1 MGAQA
6 QDGLEEIIV
15 TGSRVPVTQGM
26 AEPTPVTVVT
36 PEDLQAFNAGAT
48 TVEQLGQLPQFFNT
62 FSSQRGSGTL
72 FGEAGGSYLDLRA
85 LGRQR
90 TLVLLDGSRL
100 PPADKRGAV
109 NVDWLPASALL
120 SSVDVVTGGASAAYG
135 ADALGGVVNY
145 RINREFHV
153 PTVCGAAKFQNT
165 RNHFIEYSL
174 TLGVFVTRVQRR
186 KLY

>member
-1 MGAQA
+1 MGAKA
-6 QDGLEEIIV
+6 QELEEIIV

-26 AEPTPVTVVT
+26 AEPTPVTVIT
-36 PEDLQAFNAGAT
+36 PDDLQAFNAGAT

-62 FSSQRGSGTL
+62 ASSQRGSGTL

-109 NVDWLPASALL
+109 NVDWLPATALL
-120 SSVDVVTGGASAAYG
+120 SSVDIVTGGASAAYG

-145 RINREFHV
+145 RINREYQGLDINIQMRIIFSTRKN
-153 PTVCGAAKFQNT
+153 TVDHIC
-165 RNHFIEYSL
+165 
-174 TLGVFVTRVQRR
+174 
-186 KLY
+186 